1 MKNKLVQFLVAL
13 FMIVGMVSHVRAQC
27 IQGECSKKLGDFTFI
42 KSVNINS
49 SCVEGKANQFSY
61 VFSQGST
68 YMVLACD
75 SEKKGARMIVNLYD
89 KEKNLIATNK
99 NRKKFYP
106 SITFPCSA
114 TGVYYIE
121 SFYEGS
127 NPDACGINVL
137 GFSRTH

>member
-1 MKNKLVQFLVAL
+1 MKIKLLRFSSVL
-13 FMIVGMVSHVRAQC
+13 FMLLSTMFTVRAQC

-127 NPDACGINVL
+127 SPDACGINVL

>member
-1 MKNKLVQFLVAL
+1 MKKIIQLSVSLFLVLGFNAKL
-13 FMIVGMVSHVRAQC
+13 NAQC
-27 IQGECSKKLGDFTFI
+27 IQGECSKKLGEFTFI
-42 KSVNINS
+42 KSVNVNS
-49 SCVEGKANQFSY
+49 ACIEGKANQFSY

-89 KEKNLIATNK
+89 REKNLIATNK

-106 SITFPCSA
+106 SITFPCGA

-121 SFYEGS
+121 SFYEGNS
-127 NPDACGINVL
+127 SDACGLNVL

>member
-1 MKNKLVQFLVAL
+1 MNKLFKLSLSL
-13 FMIVGMVSHVRAQC
+13 FMIIGFKFSVNAQC

-42 KSVNINS
+42 KSVNINNG
-49 SCVEGKANQFSY
+49 CVEGKANQFSY

-68 YMVLACD
+68 YMLLACD

-89 KEKNLIATNK
+89 REKNLIATNK

-121 SFYEGS
+121 SFYENS
-127 NPDACGINVL
+127 SPDACGINVL

>member
-1 MKNKLVQFLVAL
+1 
-13 FMIVGMVSHVRAQC
+13 MIQTRKWVFGWLILIAAVNVIKAQC

-42 KSVNINS
+42 KSVNINNA
-49 SCVEGKANQFSY
+49 CVEGKANQFSY

-68 YMVLACD
+68 YMLLACD
-75 SEKKGARMIVNLYD
+75 SEKKGSRMIVNLYD
-89 KEKNLIATNK
+89 REKNLIATNK

-121 SFYEGS
+121 SFYENS
-127 NPDACGINVL
+127 SPDACGINVL